1 MLRPADDAF
10 LARLRALLP
19 ADCFPAPSDAVLT
32 EPRGRWQGQG
42 VPVAPGS
49 TAEVAA
55 LVAACAEGRVALV
68 PHGGGTG
75 LVGGQIMPAGAGHP
89 APVILMLNRLRR
101 IRALYPAED
110 VLVAEAG
117 VTLAAVQEAARA
129 AGRLFPLSLAS
140 EGSATVGGVLATNAG
155 GVHVLRHGNARA
167 RCLGIEAVT
176 AEGTVW
182 NGLSR
187 LRKDNAGYD
196 LRDLIIGSEGTLA
209 IITAASLALAPRPAQ
224 DGAALLAVP
233 SPAAALDLL
242 ALARDQAG
250 DAVAAF
256 ELIHA
261 QGLAFLAETGLG
273 QPAPLDPL
281 PDWMVLLD
289 LALPPG
295 PAPEA
300 LLDTI
305 AAAALDRGLV
315 TDGTIARSGAQRAA
329 FWRIRDTIPEANRR
343 IGAVSSHDIS
353 LPLSEI
359 AAFIEQAPAALA
371 AIDAFRVNCFGHLGD
386 GNLHYNVFPLPGRRR
401 ADHDHQRAAVKTAIH
416 DLVHAM
422 GGSVAAEHGVGRLK
436 VADLER
442 YADPVRLALMH
453 RVKQAL
459 DPQGILNPG
468 AVLGAPRP

>member
-1 MLRPADDAF
+1 MLHPADDAF
-10 LARLRALLP
+10 LDHLRGLLP
-19 ADCFPAPSDAVLT
+19 PAAFRAGSDAVLT
-32 EPRGRWQGQG
+32 EPRGRWRGQG
-42 VPVAPGS
+42 VPVAPAT

-55 LVAACAEGRVALV
+55 LVAACAAARVAIV

-75 LVGGQIMPAGAGHP
+75 LVGGQIMPADPALP
-89 APVILMLNRLRR
+89 APVILRLDRLNR

-129 AGRLFPLSLAS
+129 ADRLFPLSLAS
-140 EGSATVGGVLATNAG
+140 EGSATIGGVLATNAG

-176 AEGTVW
+176 ADGAVW
-182 NGLSR
+182 QGLTR

-209 IITAASLALAPRPAQ
+209 IITAAALALAPRPAEE
-224 DGAALLAVP
+224 GAALLAVP
-233 SPAAALDLL
+233 SPQAALDLL
-242 ALARDQAG
+242 ALARDIAG
-250 DAVAAF
+250 DGVAAF

-281 PDWMVLLD
+281 PEWMVLID

-295 PAPEA
+295 PAAQA
-300 LLDTI
+300 LLETI
-305 AAAALDRGLV
+305 ATAAMERALV
-315 TDGTIARSGAQRAA
+315 TDGTIAQSQSRRAA
-329 FWRIRDTIPEANRR
+329 LWRIRETIPEANRR

-359 AAFIEQAPAALA
+359 PRFIAAAPAALA
-371 AIDAFRVNCFGHLGD
+371 AIDAFRINCFGHLGD
-386 GNLHYNVFPLPGRRR
+386 GNLHYNVFAQSGRSR
-401 ADHDHQRAAVKTAIH
+401 ADHDHQRIAVKTAIH

-436 VADLER
+436 VPDLER
-442 YADPVRLALMH
+442 YGDPVKLALMG
-453 RVKQAL
+453 RVKRAL
-459 DPQGILNPG
+459 DPAGILNPG
-468 AVLGAPRP
+468 AVLRAP